1 MIYWHPPAYK
11 YVGGVFMY
19 KTRICDKCD
28 NNKFLVIPEGTV
40 FKVQCSECG
49 NVKETFELDGKM
61 IVHKCEKCSGSLFK
75 FREKQNESS
84 IEIDFVCSNCG
95 QRASYMYIDD
105 EGKEVTLEKRTFLDM
120 KRFISNV
127 NDRLY
132 NIEFGINSFKDLGY
146 GVVDSDELGNI
157 VNSINNELNSIK
169 NEAEGLD
176 TRINKIDIDS
186 IA

>member
-1 MIYWHPPAYK
+1 
-11 YVGGVFMY
+11 MY

-28 NNKFLVIPEGTV
+28 NNKFLVIPEGTA
-40 FKVQCSECG
+40 FKVQCSECS

-61 IVHKCEKCSGSLFK
+61 IVNKCEKCNCSLFK

-95 QRASYMYIDD
+95 AAASYMYIDD

-132 NIEFGINSFKDLGY
+132 NIEFGVNSFKDLGY
-146 GVVDSDELGNI
+146 GIVDSDELGNI
-157 VNSINNELNSIK
+157 VNSINNELSSIK
-169 NEAEGLD
+169 NEVEGLD

-186 IA
+186 IE